1 MLEPI
6 FVNAGYGFYD
16 CDIDIDGSNIK
27 FGSFI
32 TSNSRR
38 IPRAQV
44 EIFSVTEYSDCIYM
58 YFDAGDFVIPFY
70 VNSVNNHKGKTIE
83 IRAYNVIERR
93 SESKRLH
100 APAMYHT
107 MYFLIDEEQ
116 GTINEEGVNL
126 ALERYKEYK
135 NANPLADYELDEV
148 VFRRTVEMFKLE
160 LRKPSS
166 VDIIINNKK
175 IVNFIIDS
183 LKSKL
188 YKTNH

>member
-6 FVNAGYGFYD
+6 FVNGEYGFYD

-38 IPRAQV
+38 IPKTQV
-44 EIFSVTEYSDCIYM
+44 EIFSVTEYADCIYM

-70 VNSVNNHKGKTIE
+70 IYSVNNHKGKTIK
-83 IRAYNVIERR
+83 IRTYNVMERR
-93 SESKRLH
+93 RESKRLH

-107 MYFLIDEEQ
+107 IYLLIDEEQ

-135 NANPLADYELDEV
+135 NANPLADHELDEV
-148 VFRRTVEMFKLE
+148 AFRRTVEMFKSE